1 MELLRLENPGSNT
14 THSETQPPATSS
26 RHKNPTA
33 TRSAPSTTSSS
44 SRVNIIHRCALQK
57 GHFTSQ
63 VTQPS
68 AVLHPFSSFKELK
81 QEELHA
87 QLQLTI
93 LETLLQGNLL
103 HNLGSIWSTPCS
115 CTSKKLSN
123 MLQLKDSY
131 THTHTHVHP
140 CTHTHTHT
148 QPSYLTFVY
157 ASRRI
162 WKHVFNNSPNSE
174 SFLDPSSQMLHPIH
188 VPDRELPRMTTG
200 NQVYVEVKPALMIFQ
215 LKTDQICTRHTDI

>member
-1 MELLRLENPGSNT
+1 MQQWSFSDLKIQVLILHILKLNLQLLLADIKIL
-14 THSETQPPATSS
+14 QPL
-26 RHKNPTA
+26 
-33 TRSAPSTTSSS
+33 SAPSTTSSS

-87 QLQLTI
+87 QLQLTS

-131 THTHTHVHP
+131 THTHTHTYTHA
-140 CTHTHTHT
+140 HTHTHN
-148 QPSYLTFVY
+148 
-157 ASRRI
+157 
-162 WKHVFNNSPNSE
+162 H
-174 SFLDPSSQMLHPIH
+174 
-188 VPDRELPRMTTG
+188 
-200 NQVYVEVKPALMIFQ
+200 
-215 LKTDQICTRHTDI
+215 HT